1 MKSNRTLSL
10 FLVILLLLTASGL
23 VINHARNTMNL
34 GLDLRGGVYVL
45 YQAVETGDDDRG
57 GDKIDRAITIIN
69 NRINALGVVEP
80 DIQREGVDRI
90 RVELPGIEDQRKARE
105 VIGKTAMLTFVGPDN
120 EVIMTGGDLKDA
132 NVVFDSRTNKPVVS
146 LEFSPEGTRKFAE
159 ATEKFIGQIIVINLD
174 EQEVSTPVVRSI
186 ITDGRAQIEGSMGIE
201 EAQNLALVLRS
212 GALPVQLIEL
222 ETRTL
227 GPKLGQDSLDRSVRA
242 GIAGLVL
249 VLLFMFAYY
258 RGLGLVSNVALIVY
272 VALVLAMLT
281 AINATMTLFGIAGF
295 ILSVGMA
302 VDANVIIFERIK
314 EELKNGRAMRT
325 SIEAGFERAF
335 AAILDANV
343 TTLIAAAVLFKFTSG
358 AVRGFA
364 VTLSIGILAS
374 MLTAVVL
381 TRYLLRQFNR
391 AELLKTP
398 ENAGIRG

>member
-1 MKSNRTLSL
+1 MKGNRTISL
-10 FLVILLLLTASGL
+10 ILVILLLLVASGL
-23 VINHARNTMNL
+23 VVNHAKNTMNL

-45 YQAVETGDDDRG
+45 YQAVETEDDAQS

-90 RVELPGIEDQRKARE
+90 RVELPGVEDQRKARE
-105 VIGKTAMLTFVGPDN
+105 VMGTTAMLTFVGPDD
-120 EVIMTGGDLKDA
+120 EVIMTGGDLKSA

-146 LEFSPEGTRKFAE
+146 LEFSPEGTSKFAA
-159 ATEKFIGQIIVINLD
+159 ATEKFIGQMIVINLD
-174 EQEVSTPVVRSI
+174 EQVVSSPVVKSI

-212 GALPVQLIEL
+212 GALPVKLIEL

-242 GIAGLVL
+242 GVAGLVL

-258 RGLGLVSNVALIVY
+258 RSFGLVSNVALVVY
-272 VALVLAMLT
+272 MALVLAMLT
-281 AINATMTLFGIAGF
+281 AINATMTLFGIAGL
-295 ILSVGMA
+295 ILSIGMA

-325 SIEAGFERAF
+325 AIEAGFEQGFR
-335 AAILDANV
+335 AILDSNV
-343 TTLIAAAVLFKFTSG
+343 TTLIAAAVLFNFTSG
-358 AVRGFA
+358 PVRGFA

-391 AELLKTP
+391 AGLFKTP